1 MGAMIDGVLLTTLK
15 VIDVT
20 GGDVLHA
27 MKAADNG
34 YQGFGE
40 AYFSIIEKGI
50 IKCWKLHKE
59 MTLNL
64 VVPLGSVRF
73 ILFDERQGSSTYGEC
88 QEVVL
93 SRDNYR
99 RLTVPP
105 MVWLGFQGMGEKD
118 SLLLNIANI
127 AHNPNEMIY
136 KKTRQS
142 DVLYF
147 SNQQ

>member
-34 YQGFGE
+34 YKGFGE

-73 ILFDERQGSSTYGEC
+73 VLFDERQGSSTYGEC

-136 KKTRQS
+136 KKIS
-142 DVLYF
+142 EIDFDWEVK
-147 SNQQ
+147 

>member
-88 QEVVL
+88 QEVFL
-93 SRDNYR
+93 SRENYR

-136 KKTRQS
+136 KKIS
-142 DVLYF
+142 EIDFDWEVK
-147 SNQQ
+147 

>member
-1 MGAMIDGVLLTTLK
+1 MGTMIDGVLITTLK

-27 MKAADNG
+27 MKSADNG
-34 YQGFGE
+34 YEGFGE
-40 AYFSIIEKGI
+40 AYFSIIKKGI
-50 IKCWKLHKE
+50 VKCWKLHKE

-64 VVPLGSVRF
+64 VVPEGSVRF
-73 ILFDERQGSSTYGEC
+73 ILFDERKGSSTFGDF

-93 SRDNYR
+93 SRENYR

-118 SLLLNIANI
+118 SMLLNIANI
-127 AHNPNEMIY
+127 PHNPNEMLY
-136 KKTRQS
+136 KKIS
-142 DVLYF
+142 EIDFDWEVK
-147 SNQQ
+147 

>member
-1 MGAMIDGVLLTTLK
+1 MIDGVLITTLK

-27 MKAADNG
+27 MKASDNG
-34 YQGFGE
+34 YKGFGE
-40 AYFSIIEKGI
+40 AYFSIIEKGV

-73 ILFDERQGSSTYGEC
+73 VLFDERQGSSTYGEY
-88 QEVVL
+88 QEVDL
-93 SRDNYR
+93 SREKYR

-105 MVWLGFQGMGEKD
+105 MVWVGFQGMGEKD
-118 SLLLNIANI
+118 SMLLNIANI
-127 AHNPNEMIY
+127 PHNPNEMLY
-136 KKTRQS
+136 KKIS
-142 DVLYF
+142 EIDFDWEVK
-147 SNQQ
+147 